1 MVLSATIVNV
11 AVPHVM
17 GAFGIG
23 QDEAQW
29 MATAFIATMT
39 ASQLLNAWVVA
50 ALGQRAAFLFTL
62 VVFVIGTLISA
73 SSQSIGMLI
82 LGRVLQGFSAGI
94 VQPLV
99 MVTIFQ
105 VFPADRRGL
114 AMGIYGTGVIM
125 EIGRE

>member
-1 MVLSATIVNV
+1 MVLAATIVNV
-11 AVPHVM
+11 SGQHVM
-17 GAFGIG
+17 CAFGIG
-23 QDEAQW
+23 RDEAQW

-39 ASQLLNAWVVA
+39 VSQLLIAWVVA
-50 ALGQRAAFLFTL
+50 ALGQRAVFLFTL

-94 VQPLV
+94 VQPLD

-105 VFPADRRGL
+105 VFPADRLVL
-114 AMGIYGTGVIM
+114 ALGI
-125 EIGRE
+125 